1 VTQATDP
8 WNIAIIGMAC
18 RFPGAAHPRAFWDN
32 LVRGVESITFFSD
45 EELRAAGEDAV
56 LLSHPHYVKAAPV
69 LEDHDAFDAAFFG
82 YSPREARLMD
92 PQHRLFLEVAWEA
105 FEDAGYDPRG
115 PKGRVGVYAGAGG
128 LVSSYLVRVDHPD
141 LRGQTGDLGHLGNDR
156 DFLCSRVSFKLDLT
170 GPSVNVQSACS
181 TSLLAVHLACRGL
194 LDGEADLALAG
205 ASVVRVPHLRGYLA
219 EPGSIYSRDGH
230 CRPFDTAA
238 TGTLFGSGVGALLLR
253 PLEAALASG
262 DHVYAVIK
270 GAAVNNDGAQK
281 VSYTASTAAGQTRAA
296 QAAMA
301 IARVAPD
308 SIGYVECHGTA
319 TTLGDPV
326 EIQALTRAFGP
337 GGSRAGSCA
346 IGSVKS
352 NVGHLEQCAG
362 MAGLIKAALVL
373 KHGVIPPSLHF
384 DTPNPRILL
393 ERSPFSVNTCARPF
407 ERAGGPRRVGVNSV
421 GMGGTNAF
429 VVLEEAPPRE
439 PTPPRARP
447 VSILT
452 VSAGTEDAVLDQVA
466 KVRDAL
472 ASDDSLELPD
482 VCFSANRGRHHF
494 ARRFAAV
501 GRDRDEML
509 ADLDR
514 FRRAPRPPGGAV
526 EAGPRGPVVFLFSG
540 QGSQYARM
548 GEAVYR
554 AEPRFRDAM
563 DRCFSLFRAAGI
575 PVAEAL
581 FADDEPRLHRTRYA
595 QPALFSLQV
604 ALVELWRSW
613 GVTPDAVIG
622 HSVGEFAAAV
632 TAGVCS
638 LEDAV
643 RLVATRARLMEDLAP
658 DGGMVS
664 IGGDLETVLAAW
676 PDGRED
682 LTLAAIN
689 APDRVVAS
697 GSAAALTLL
706 ADRLRERDVPVAAL
720 DTSHAFHS
728 PLMDPMLGRFEEFAA
743 TVAFERPRIRWIST
757 LTGREMSGP
766 PDAGYWRDQI
776 RSPVQFRTA
785 VETVA
790 GDPGAFLE
798 IGPGGTLTG
807 LARRC
812 VEPPDARAASAWLS
826 SLTRDGGDWWSLL
839 EAVRHLYLQGHPI
852 DWHALEGESGRRVSL
867 PTSTFRRRRWWL
879 EPRRA
884 PRAAPVPG
892 DPAPAHGPHPLLGE
906 RLGDGASHFEV
917 LIDLDRLAFLRDHRV
932 FWRVV
937 LPTTAVLETVTA
949 AAIEALGFSQPVIR
963 DFLYEAALTIPADEP
978 VWVHLDLEPSGTRAT
993 FRVQSTGLAEP
1004 APWHLNVTGTVQDD
1018 PDPAD
1023 PAPLPP
1029 RPRGSNTREIPPDR
1043 FYRFLDAAGL
1053 SYGPAFQGIRGLWR
1067 HADEAWARVA
1077 LPEDLPAERYR
1088 LHPAFLDACLHVYAA
1103 LIPEYGGFDG
1113 EAPGEARPYVPI
1125 SMDSFHLFSR
1135 GVRAGWAHAVLV
1147 SRDGGDD
1154 QRLTCDIHAYGE
1166 DGSPVALFRGV
1177 TIRGVSEAVMSSPRG
1192 DAPLPPVLYRLTWRE
1207 VPRPRE
1213 PGALSRHWCVL
1224 DDETGVG
1231 ARLAERLRAEGC
1243 AAHVISAGSLGPD
1256 PACLTEAGSFETL
1269 LQHLADESA
1278 GIVYLWTLRTPPA
1291 DLAAEAPSATTCPFA
1306 AGACIG
1312 LLKALDRRRARSSRL
1327 PRVWGVTRG
1336 AQPTTDDPAGV
1347 GLTQSPLWGLGRTA
1361 ALEYPD
1367 LWGGL
1372 IDLPPDVDAETG
1384 ARLLFEELGSGG
1396 DDDQIALRAD
1406 TRLAPRLV
1414 RLPAE
1419 ASPPRRHLRPDATYW
1434 VTGGLGVLGLEI
1446 AGALVEAGARHLLLT
1461 GRHAPAP
1468 SATAALS
1475 ELGRQVELV
1484 VLPSDVSRQADVE
1497 AALAH
1502 IRNRMPPLKGV
1513 IHAAAV
1519 FEDAV
1524 IENITWEQLDRVSLP
1539 KVAGAWRLSQAT
1551 SRLPLDFF
1559 VLFSS
1564 VLSLWGAAGQAAYT
1578 AANSFLDSLAAS
1590 RRAAGL
1596 PAAVF
1601 NWGPWAH
1608 RALAGR
1614 WGPAGA
1620 RAWKQRGTSP
1630 LAATVCL
1637 DVLLRFLDGEASPL
1651 AICDT
1656 DWGTFLD
1663 QFASVP
1669 PLFRDLT
1676 PALPRPSAG
1685 AETAGDPPSLV
1696 DTVRR
1701 HVSRVLGEDRVI
1713 SVTQPLNQL
1722 GLDSLLAVTLA
1733 NRLRDSLK
1741 VAVPTA
1747 MLLKGYSI
1755 ADLVA
1760 ELFPDAPPPAP
1771 APVSGPAP
1779 RTAGDGWLI
1788 LHRPDSAAAM
1798 RLFCFP
1804 FAGGGAATFRPW
1816 VQHLDPRVELVAIEP
1831 PGRQTRIDEPPIRDL
1846 ETFVQQLVPRL
1857 LPFLDKPFAVYG
1869 HCLGALT
1876 LFETVRT
1883 LIHAHGLAPVHVFV
1897 SGARPPDEL
1906 HRPQDFETTLLE
1918 KLLKL
1923 PGYSLF
1929 APIHQQPDEVFAAA
1943 MLEFNVIATEDL
1955 LDNPELRRLIMPVIR
1970 AEFEMSSKYRY
1981 VPEEPWDVAITCLTG
1996 TRDLYVS
2003 AANARSWSR
2012 FTKRRF
2018 QLLLVDTE
2026 HFLVVDED
2034 ELVLRVL
2041 NRELAHP
2048 L

>member
-1 VTQATDP
+1 
-8 WNIAIIGMAC
+8 
-18 RFPGAAHPRAFWDN
+18 
-32 LVRGVESITFFSD
+32 
-45 EELRAAGEDAV
+45 
-56 LLSHPHYVKAAPV
+56 
-69 LEDHDAFDAAFFG
+69 
-82 YSPREARLMD
+82 
-92 PQHRLFLEVAWEA
+92 
-105 FEDAGYDPRG
+105 
-115 PKGRVGVYAGAGG
+115 
-128 LVSSYLVRVDHPD
+128 
-141 LRGQTGDLGHLGNDR
+141 
-156 DFLCSRVSFKLDLT
+156 
-170 GPSVNVQSACS
+170 
-181 TSLLAVHLACRGL
+181 
-194 LDGEADLALAG
+194 
-205 ASVVRVPHLRGYLA
+205 
-219 EPGSIYSRDGH
+219 
-230 CRPFDTAA
+230 
-238 TGTLFGSGVGALLLR
+238 
-253 PLEAALASG
+253 
-262 DHVYAVIK
+262 
-270 GAAVNNDGAQK
+270 
-281 VSYTASTAAGQTRAA
+281 
-296 QAAMA
+296 
-301 IARVAPD
+301 
-308 SIGYVECHGTA
+308 
-319 TTLGDPV
+319 
-326 EIQALTRAFGP
+326 
-337 GGSRAGSCA
+337 
-346 IGSVKS
+346 
-352 NVGHLEQCAG
+352 
-362 MAGLIKAALVL
+362 
-373 KHGVIPPSLHF
+373 
-384 DTPNPRILL
+384 
-393 ERSPFSVNTCARPF
+393 
-407 ERAGGPRRVGVNSV
+407 
-421 GMGGTNAF
+421 
-429 VVLEEAPPRE
+429 
-439 PTPPRARP
+439 
-447 VSILT
+447 
-452 VSAGTEDAVLDQVA
+452 
-466 KVRDAL
+466 
-472 ASDDSLELPD
+472 
-482 VCFSANRGRHHF
+482 
-494 ARRFAAV
+494 
-501 GRDRDEML
+501 
-509 ADLDR
+509 
-514 FRRAPRPPGGAV
+514 
-526 EAGPRGPVVFLFSG
+526 
-540 QGSQYARM
+540 
-548 GEAVYR
+548 
-554 AEPRFRDAM
+554 
-563 DRCFSLFRAAGI
+563 
-575 PVAEAL
+575 
-581 FADDEPRLHRTRYA
+581 
-595 QPALFSLQV
+595 
-604 ALVELWRSW
+604 
-613 GVTPDAVIG
+613 
-622 HSVGEFAAAV
+622 
-632 TAGVCS
+632 
-638 LEDAV
+638 
-643 RLVATRARLMEDLAP
+643 MEDLAP
-658 DGGMVS
+658 GGGMVS
-664 IGGDLETVLAAW
+664 IAGDLETVRAAW

-743 TVAFERPRIRWIST
+743 TFAFDRPRIRWILT
-757 LTGREMSGP
+757 LTGGEMSGP
-766 PDAGYWRDQI
+766 PDAAYWRDQI

-785 VETVA
+785 VETVTR
-790 GDPGAFLE
+790 DPGAFLE

-826 SLTRDGGDWWSLL
+826 SLTRDGGDWSTLL
-839 EAVRHLYLQGHPI
+839 GAVRRLYIRGHPI

-884 PRAAPVPG
+884 PRAAPVSFNPVST
-892 DPAPAHGPHPLLGE
+892 HEPHPLLGE
-906 RLGDGASHFEV
+906 RLGDGVARFEV
-917 LIDLDRLAFLRDHRV
+917 LIDLDRIAFLRDHRV
-932 FWRVV
+932 FRRVV

-963 DFLYEAALTIPADEP
+963 DFLYEAALTIPVDEP

-993 FRVQSTGLAEP
+993 FRVQSSGLAET
-1004 APWHLNVTGTVQDD
+1004 APWQLNVTGTVQDD
-1018 PDPAD
+1018 PDPAN
-1023 PAPLPP
+1023 PVPLRP
-1029 RPRGSNTREIPPDR
+1029 RPRGSSSREVPTDR

-1053 SYGPAFQGIRGLWR
+1053 AYGPAFQGIRGLWR
-1067 HADEAWARVA
+1067 HGDEVWARVA
-1077 LPEDLPAERYR
+1077 LPVDLPVEPYR

-1103 LIPEYGGFDG
+1103 LVPEYGGFDG
-1113 EAPGEARPYVPI
+1113 EATAAARAYVPI
-1125 SMDSFHLFSR
+1125 SMDSFHLFCP
-1135 GVRAGWAHAVLV
+1135 GVRAGWVHAVLV
-1147 SRDGGDD
+1147 SHEEGDD

-1177 TIRGVSEAVMSSPRG
+1177 TIRGVTEVVMTSPQG
-1192 DAPLPPVLYRLTWRE
+1192 DRPVPAILYRLTWRE

-1213 PGALSRHWCVL
+1213 PRALARHWCVL

-1231 ARLAERLRAEGC
+1231 SRLAERLQAEGC

-1256 PACLTEAGSFETL
+1256 PARLTEAATFETL
-1269 LQHLADESA
+1269 FQHLADESA
-1278 GIVYLWTLRTPPA
+1278 GIVYLWALKRPPA
-1291 DLAAEAPSATTCPFA
+1291 DRTDASSAPNCPFA
-1306 AGACIG
+1306 TGACIG
-1312 LLKALDRRRARSSRL
+1312 LLKALDHQRARSRRL
-1327 PRVWGVTRG
+1327 PQVWGVTRG
-1336 AQPTTDDPAGV
+1336 AQPAAHGSAGA

-1372 IDLPPDVDAETG
+1372 IDLPPEGDAEAA
-1384 ARLLFEELGSGG
+1384 ARLLFEELRSGS
-1396 DDDQIALRAD
+1396 DDNEIALRAGA
-1406 TRLAPRLV
+1406 RLAPRLV
-1414 RLPAE
+1414 RLPAD
-1419 ASPPRRHLRPDATYW
+1419 ARPARRPLRPDATYW
-1434 VTGGLGVLGLEI
+1434 ITGGLGALGLEI
-1446 AGALVEAGARHLLLT
+1446 ARALVDSGAKHLLLT

-1475 ELGRQVELV
+1475 ELGRQAAVEFLT
-1484 VLPSDVSRQADVE
+1484 SDVSRKADVE
-1497 AALAH
+1497 AVLAH
-1502 IRNRMPPLKGV
+1502 IRERMPPLKGV

-1539 KVAGAWRLSQAT
+1539 KIAGAWQLSQAT
-1551 SRLPLDFF
+1551 SGLPLDFF

-1578 AANSFLDSLAAS
+1578 AANSFLDSLASA
-1590 RRAAGL
+1590 RRSAGL

-1608 RALAGR
+1608 QALAGR

-1620 RAWKQRGTSP
+1620 RAWKQRATSP
-1630 LAATVCL
+1630 IAATVCL

-1656 DWGTFLD
+1656 DWDGFLD

-1669 PLFRDLT
+1669 PLFRDLAPAPPRPRAAVET
-1676 PALPRPSAG
+1676 TEDPPALV
-1685 AETAGDPPSLV
+1685 ETV
-1696 DTVRR
+1696 QR

-1733 NRLRDSLK
+1733 NRLRDALK
-1741 VAVPTA
+1741 VTVPTA

-1760 ELFPDAPPPAP
+1760 ELFPDAPTPAP
-1771 APVSGPAP
+1771 APASGPAP
-1779 RTAGDGWLI
+1779 RTDGEGWLI
-1788 LHRPDSAAAM
+1788 LHRPEPAAAM

-1846 ETFVQQLVPRL
+1846 GTFVQQLVPRL
-1857 LPFLDKPFAVYG
+1857 LPYLDKPFAVYG

-1883 LIHAHGLAPVHVFV
+1883 LIRAHGLAPTHVFV

-1906 HRPQDFETTLLE
+1906 HRQQDFETTLLE

-1955 LDNPELRRLIMPVIR
+1955 LDTPELRRLIMPVIR

-1981 VPEEPWDVAITCLTG
+1981 VPEDPWDVAITCLTG

-2003 AANARSWSR
+2003 AVNARGWSR